1 MNSNKIKKPFKH
13 KKPFLN
19 NGFRK
24 PMQQEPR
31 SCISHWQPP
40 IAAKRSN
47 NNLDFTKPPPELRK
61 SSTITPSLEI
71 ILKGKVIKEFV
82 PQAQKE
88 QKVSKP
94 TKLEYEPAKSK
105 PSAPPPMLKPPMLVQ
120 TPQPPVFQQQ
130 PRPIRQPSQP
140 PYRQPPPIIPQ
151 PQPSRPQQFPTWH
164 QQVEQGNPFQWIP
177 QDAFYVPR
185 QTPKP
190 KITKPF

>member
-105 PSAPPPMLKPPMLVQ
+105 PSAPPPMLKPPMLV
-120 TPQPPVFQQQ
+120 
-130 PRPIRQPSQP
+130 
-140 PYRQPPPIIPQ
+140 
-151 PQPSRPQQFPTWH
+151 
-164 QQVEQGNPFQWIP
+164 
-177 QDAFYVPR
+177 
-185 QTPKP
+185 
-190 KITKPF
+190 